1 MLSTCLLLAIFV
13 ALVVLVGS
21 VAELARSLQPGA
33 AGTAPAVA
41 DSAAASAATATGDE
55 FDAAVAG
62 MLEQPGLGT

>member
-1 MLSTCLLLAIFV
+1 MMWRQN
-13 ALVVLVGS
+13 GR
-21 VAELARSLQPGA
+21 EWRSLQPGA

-41 DSAAASAATATGDE
+41 DSAAASAATAAGDE